1 MITPK
6 EYLMGRDNDYPITH
20 DLALNMADLLSRVN
34 FLIAKLG
41 INTVVTSGYRP
52 PEINKKI
59 GGATKSSHTQCKAVD
74 LKDSSGSIGKLL
86 INNVKLLEELGLFL
100 ESPEHT
106 KGWVHLDTKQ
116 RKNRVFIP

>member
-20 DLALNMADLLSRVN
+20 DMALNMADLLSRVN

-52 PEINKKI
+52 PEMNKKI
-59 GGATKSSHTQCKAVD
+59 GGAVKSAHTQCKAVD
-74 LKDSSGSIGKLL
+74 LKDSSGNIGKLL

-106 KGWVHLDTKQ
+106 KGWVHLDTKL
-116 RKNRVFIP
+116 RKNTVFIP

>member
-6 EYLMGRDNDYPITH
+6 EYLMGRDKTYPITH
-20 DLALNMADLLSRVN
+20 DMAQNMADLLARIN

-52 PEINKKI
+52 DAINKQV
-59 GGATKSSHTQCKAVD
+59 GGAKKSNHTQCMAVD
-74 LKDSSGSIGKLL
+74 LKDSCGSIGKLL
-86 INNVKLLEELGLFL
+86 VNNVKLLEELGLFL